1 MCIILSGYKIIKTCA
16 RRLIG
21 FTADRN
27 IDMSYLIL
35 LLSGFSSLYYEF
47 LTLKYTEIHLGVS
60 IFAVSIVLLTF
71 LTGILCG
78 NMLSRYFLNKS
89 SNKRLIAVLI
99 ITEILIIPAV
109 LLTPWL
115 IELTSRIY
123 TANVPIE
130 WPLGLRQFI
139 KYLLFLPAFLPLSI
153 LLGLRFPLYLKVF
166 NTGGKI
172 GLLYGISC
180 LGSAGGAFAGG
191 FFMFEYLNLYSS
203 LIVCVCIAATLNII
217 CLVVYYK
224 TRLLGDTGNAVEP
237 GAGRILPLLKNNR
250 MASLLF
256 FLLGLITIGMEVLW
270 VRSLM
275 RYFPNNRYVFSTI
288 TVALLIALFL
298 GSISN
303 RFFKP
308 EKKTILNACLLLALS
323 SQLCLGLQ
331 EYFNFFKYFATSE
344 SLLLFSLKAT
354 LITMLI
360 AGIPGF
366 IMGLL
371 FPMLFN
377 YSLNSQSAGNAQ
389 LAFLSVTTNSA
400 GAICGALLFGMV
412 LLNLAGCNLL
422 ITVVNLLIFIIPI
435 MLLLK
440 NKPGKKLVLHT
451 FAIVLFAAAS
461 YQLFQT
467 VPFKNYYLIT
477 RITGADA
484 DVEIFEEKD
493 FDNPNRI
500 LCLNRTYISGGS
512 GYIAE
517 RKQKKQGLLPVL
529 LAPRKENALVI
540 SLATGI
546 TASAFADAEV
556 RSIDCIEL
564 LPTSVKLSSYFQKE
578 NNNILSERN
587 FKLSIDDAR
596 MFIKSA
602 PRKYDIIL
610 SDNYQYNCAA
620 TPIMY
625 SLETFADIRK
635 IMSDNGIFIQWLPV
649 RQIPPEHLAI
659 IINTFRQVFP
669 DGKLFFND
677 LTRDS
682 AFLGLV
688 AYKNG
693 GVTYQQ
699 VAQNYQDIKNAASKS
714 LLDNDI
720 VCSYYICT
728 VAEYCRMF
736 PAKEINTYEHPVLEK
751 YFTNND
757 FNKQNIDDLTALYKQ
772 NKLNELIP
780 FNQTLADSVR
790 RKLFVGTEPALYYQ
804 GGKQLTQALQELE
817 NLLQSVELPG
827 NINTFY
833 PEVSFLKGE
842 LCTALSIQSLTQ
854 GNLNYADL
862 YFNMAESTIFRN
874 SLFYRMKGIL
884 SGLRGDLIGAEVAF
898 NRALLLEPKN
908 YWVYESMALTYLHYG
923 NKEKALDALHRALT
937 MPYQD
942 QAILRTAMNIYMRL
956 DCYKDFLSILE
967 EYMTLPDADKRVL
980 PHCLKY
986 LKDKGNTVMTHK
998 LEKMLN
1004 SK

>member
-1 MCIILSGYKIIKTCA
+1 
-16 RRLIG
+16 
-21 FTADRN
+21 
-27 IDMSYLIL
+27 MSYLIL

-78 NMLSRYFLNKS
+78 NILSRHFLNKS

-99 ITEILIIPAV
+99 FTEILIIPAA

-123 TANVPIE
+123 IANVPVE
-130 WPLGLRQFI
+130 WPLGLRQLI
-139 KYLLFLPAFLPLSI
+139 KYLLFLPAFLPLST

-180 LGSAGGAFAGG
+180 LGSAAGAFAGG
-191 FFMFEYLNLYSS
+191 FFMFEYLNLYTS
-203 LIVCVCIAATLNII
+203 LIACAGIAATLNII
-217 CLVVYYK
+217 CLAVYYK
-224 TRLLGDTGNAVEP
+224 TRLNANEEKAQP
-237 GAGRILPLLKNNR
+237 DAGRIFPLLNNNR
-250 MASLLF
+250 MTSLLF

-288 TVALLIALFL
+288 TVALLAALFL
-298 GSISN
+298 GSVSN
-303 RFFKP
+303 RFFKA
-308 EKKTILNACLLLALS
+308 EKKNILNACLLLALS
-323 SQLCLGLQ
+323 SQFCLGLQ
-331 EYFNFFKYFATSE
+331 EYFNFFKYFAASE
-344 SLLLFSLKAT
+344 SLLLFSLKAA
-354 LITMLI
+354 LVTMLI

-377 YSLNSQSAGNAQ
+377 YALNSKSAGNAQ
-389 LAFLSVTTNSA
+389 LAFLSVTANSA
-400 GAICGALLFGMV
+400 GAICGALLFGLI

-422 ITVVNLLIFIIPI
+422 ITGVNLLIFAIPLV
-435 MLLLK
+435 LLLK
-440 NKPGKKLVLHT
+440 NKPGKKFILYLAAV
-451 FAIVLFAAAS
+451 ALFAAAS

-467 VPFKNYYLIT
+467 APFKNYYLIT
-477 RITGADA
+477 HITGADA

-493 FDNPNRI
+493 FDNPNQI

-517 RKQKKQGLLPVL
+517 RKQKKQGLIPVL

-556 RSIDCIEL
+556 GAIDCIEL

-578 NNNILSERN
+578 NNNITGDKS

-625 SLETFADIRK
+625 SLETFSDIKK

-669 DGKLFFND
+669 DGRLFFND

-682 AFLGLV
+682 AFVGLV
-688 AYKNG
+688 AYKNS

-699 VAQNYQDIKNAASKS
+699 IAQNYQEIKSAASKN

-720 VCSYYICT
+720 VCSYYIGT
-728 VAEYCRMF
+728 VAEYCSMF
-736 PAKEINTYEHPVLEK
+736 PAKEINTYEHPALER
-751 YFTNND
+751 YFTHND
-757 FNKQNIDDLTALYKQ
+757 FDKQNMADLTALYRK

-780 FNQTLADSVR
+780 FDKALGDSIR
-790 RKLFVGTEPALYYQ
+790 RKLFTGVEQVLYYQ
-804 GGKQLTQALQELE
+804 SGKQAAQAVQELD
-817 NLLQSVELPG
+817 NLLQSVDLPG
-827 NINTFY
+827 DINTFY

-842 LCTALSIQSLTQ
+842 LCTALSVKYLMQ
-854 GNLNYADL
+854 GNMNYADAYL
-862 YFNMAESTIFRN
+862 NMAESTIFRT

-884 SGLRGDLIGAEVAF
+884 TGLKGDLTGAEAAF
-898 NRALLLEPKN
+898 NRALMQEPKN
-908 YWVYESMALTYLHYG
+908 CWVYESMALTYLHYG
-923 NKEKALDALHRALT
+923 NKEKALDALHRALM

-956 DCYKDFLSILE
+956 DSYNDFLSILE
-967 EYMTLPDADKRVL
+967 EYLTLPDADKKVL
-980 PHCLKY
+980 PHCLTY
-986 LKDKGNTVMTHK
+986 LKQKGDSVMTQKIEK
-998 LEKMLN
+998 LLN
-1004 SK
+1004 TKQGAVQK

>member
-1 MCIILSGYKIIKTCA
+1 
-16 RRLIG
+16 
-21 FTADRN
+21 
-27 IDMSYLIL
+27 MSYLIL

-60 IFAVSIVLLTF
+60 IFAVNIVLLTF
-71 LTGILCG
+71 LTGVLCG
-78 NMLSRYFLNKS
+78 NILSKYFLSRS
-89 SNKRLIAVLI
+89 SNKKLIAVLI
-99 ITEILIIPAV
+99 ITEILIIPAA
-109 LLTPWL
+109 LTTPWL

-123 TANVPIE
+123 AANVPVE

-139 KYLLFLPAFLPLSI
+139 KYLLYLPAFLPLST
-153 LLGLRFPLYLKVF
+153 LPGLRFPLYLKVF
-166 NTGGKI
+166 NTGGGI

-180 LGSAGGAFAGG
+180 LGSAAGAFAGG
-191 FFMFEYLNLYSS
+191 FFMFEYLNLYTSM
-203 LIVCVCIAATLNII
+203 IACAGIAATLNII
-217 CLVVYYK
+217 CLTVYYK
-224 TRLLGDTGNAVEP
+224 TRFNGSEQTAQPD
-237 GAGRILPLLKNNR
+237 AGRILPLLKNNR
-250 MASLLF
+250 LASLLF
-256 FLLGLITIGMEVLW
+256 FLLGMITIGMEVLW

-288 TVALLIALFL
+288 TAALLVSLFL

-303 RFFKP
+303 RFFKA
-308 EKKTILNACLLLALS
+308 ERKNILNACLLLALS
-323 SQLCLGLQ
+323 SQFCLGLQ
-331 EYFNFFKYFATSE
+331 EYFNFFKYFVPSE
-344 SLLLFSLKAT
+344 SLLLFSLKAA
-354 LITMLI
+354 LVTMLI

-377 YSLNSQSAGNAQ
+377 YSLNRKSAGNAQ
-389 LAFLSVTTNSA
+389 LAFLSVAANSA
-400 GAICGALLFGMV
+400 GAICGALLFGLI
-412 LLNLAGCNLL
+412 LLNLAACNILITAANLL
-422 ITVVNLLIFIIPI
+422 VFAVAL
-435 MLLLK
+435 MLLLISG
-440 NKPGKKLVLHT
+440 PGKKIILYLAAV
-451 FAIVLFAAAS
+451 VLFAAAS

-467 VPFKNYYLIT
+467 APFKNYYLIT
-477 RITGADA
+477 HIAGADA

-517 RKQKKQGLLPVL
+517 RKQKKQGLIPVL
-529 LAPRKENALVI
+529 LAQRKENALVI

-556 RSIDCIEL
+556 GVVECIEL
-564 LPTSVKLSSYFQKE
+564 LPTPVKLSSWFHKE
-578 NNNILSERN
+578 NNNILGDKS

-602 PRKYDIIL
+602 TRKYDIIL

-625 SLETFADIRK
+625 SLETFADIKK

-649 RQIPPEHLAI
+649 RQIPPAHMAI
-659 IINTFRQVFP
+659 IINTFRQIFP
-669 DGKLFFND
+669 DGKMFFND

-682 AFLGLV
+682 AFVGLV

-693 GVTYQQ
+693 GITYQQ
-699 VAQNYQDIKNAASKS
+699 IAQNYQEIKNPSSKN

-720 VCSYYICT
+720 VCSYYIGT
-728 VAEYCRMF
+728 VAEYCNMF
-736 PAKEINTYEHPVLEK
+736 PAQEINTYEHPALER
-751 YFTNND
+751 YFAHND
-757 FNKQNIDDLTALYKQ
+757 FNRQNMDELTALYRK

-780 FNQTLADSVR
+780 FDRALGDSVR
-790 RKLFVGTEPALYYQ
+790 RKLFIGVESALYYQ
-804 GGKQLTQALQELE
+804 NGKQITQAVRELD

-842 LCTALSIQSLTQ
+842 LCAALSVQYLTQ
-854 GNLNYADL
+854 GNLNFADAYL
-862 YFNMAESTIFRN
+862 NMAESTVFRT

-884 SGLRGDLIGAEVAF
+884 TGLRGDLIGAEAAF
-898 NRALLLEPKN
+898 NRALMMEPKN
-908 YWVYESMALTYLHYG
+908 CWVYESMALTYLHYG
-923 NKEKALDALHRALT
+923 NKEKAMDALHRALM

-956 DCYKDFLSILE
+956 DNYNDFLSILE
-967 EYMTLPDADKRVL
+967 EYLTLPDADKRVL
-980 PHCLKY
+980 PHCLTY
-986 LKDKGNTVMTHK
+986 LKKKGDSVMTLKIEK
-998 LEKMLN
+998 LL
-1004 SK
+1004 STR